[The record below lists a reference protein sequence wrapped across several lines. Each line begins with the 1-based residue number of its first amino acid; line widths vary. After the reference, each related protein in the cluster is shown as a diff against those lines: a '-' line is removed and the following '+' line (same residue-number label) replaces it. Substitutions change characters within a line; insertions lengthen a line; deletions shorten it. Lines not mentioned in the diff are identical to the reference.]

1 MLSISVSSFN
11 KNIWSLVFVRLS
23 IYNVFP
29 LISARGAHLKIG
41 LLGGTLIQG
50 GRLFNKSK
58 NRGKIKVK

>member
-50 GRLFNKSK
+50 VAYLINLKIE
-58 NRGKIKVK
+58 GK

>member
-1 MLSISVSSFN
+1 MLSTSVSSFN

-29 LISARGAHLKIG
+29 LISDRGAHLKIG

-50 GRLFNKSK
+50 VAYLINLKIE
-58 NRGKIKVK
+58 GK